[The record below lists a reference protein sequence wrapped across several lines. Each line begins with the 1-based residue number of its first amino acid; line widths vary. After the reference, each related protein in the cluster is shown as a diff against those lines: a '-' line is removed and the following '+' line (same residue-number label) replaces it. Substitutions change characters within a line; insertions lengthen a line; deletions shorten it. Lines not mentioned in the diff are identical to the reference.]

1 MKYYDSKK
9 SQETRTMDEGKNPN
23 PRIYQQSEA
32 GELIQEYSGSIEDVM
47 DELQYG
53 DPPTTE
59 AITEKLTQLH
69 AKMRNLKATLENDAN
84 TDMHAASISYNDA
97 MWEFYQIL
105 KEKSHIRKQRGL
117 STTISRSGMFPS
129 TRTHD
134 DNDNSSRGGGGDDD
148 DNSSRG
154 SGDMDMDMDAQQEYD
169 DDYWNRYNDSPRRGD
184 YDHEEE
190 AS

>member
-53 DPPTTE
+53 DPPNTE
-59 AITEKLTQLH
+59 AITEKLTQLL
-69 AKMRNLKATLENDAN
+69 AKMRSLKATLENDAN

-105 KEKSHIRKQRGL
+105 REKSHIRKQQGR
-117 STTISRSGMFPS
+117 STAISRSGMFPS

-134 DNDNSSRGGGGDDD
+134 DDDNSSRGGG
-148 DNSSRG
+148 
-154 SGDMDMDMDAQQEYD
+154 DMDMDMDMDEQQEYD
-169 DDYWNRYNDSPRRGD
+169 DDYWNRYNDSPRRGY

>member
-1 MKYYDSKK
+1 
-9 SQETRTMDEGKNPN
+9 MDEGKNPN

-47 DELQYG
+47 DEIQYG
-53 DPPTTE
+53 DPPNTE
-59 AITEKLTQLH
+59 AITGKLTQL
-69 AKMRNLKATLENDAN
+69 AEKMRNLKATLENDAN

-105 KEKSHIRKQRGL
+105 KEKSHIRKQQQQQGL
-117 STTISRSGMFPS
+117 SAISRSGMFPS
-129 TRTHD
+129 SHTGDDDYSSRSGGDDD
-134 DNDNSSRGGGGDDD
+134 DNDNSSRGGDGA
-148 DNSSRG
+148 
-154 SGDMDMDMDAQQEYD
+154 DMDAQQAYD
-169 DDYWNRYNDSPRRGD
+169 DDYYGDNRYGVRVWCTRGE

>member
-53 DPPTTE
+53 DPPNTE
-59 AITEKLTQLH
+59 AITEKLTQLL
-69 AKMRNLKATLENDAN
+69 AKMRSLKATLENDAN

-105 KEKSHIRKQRGL
+105 R
-117 STTISRSGMFPS
+117 
-129 TRTHD
+129 
-134 DNDNSSRGGGGDDD
+134 
-148 DNSSRG
+148 
-154 SGDMDMDMDAQQEYD
+154 
-169 DDYWNRYNDSPRRGD
+169 
-184 YDHEEE
+184 
-190 AS
+190 

>member
-1 MKYYDSKK
+1 MILGK
-9 SQETRTMDEGKNPN
+9 QPINTTMDEGKNPN

-59 AITEKLTQLH
+59 AITEKLTQLL
-69 AKMRNLKATLENDAN
+69 AKMRSLKATLENDAN
-84 TDMHAASISYNDA
+84 TDTHAASISYNDA

-105 KEKSHIRKQRGL
+105 KEKSHIRKQQQQGL
-117 STTISRSGMFPS
+117 SAISRSGMFPS
-129 TRTHD
+129 SRTHD
-134 DNDNSSRGGGGDDD
+134 DDDNSSRSGGDDNDDDNSSRGGG
-148 DNSSRG
+148 
-154 SGDMDMDMDAQQEYD
+154 DMDSQQAYD
-169 DDYWNRYNDSPRRGD
+169 DDYWNNHHYSDSPRRGD